1 MKSSDTDIQR
11 AFAQAEAERL
21 AFERDFGPIVE
32 QEQLAAAQRQF
43 NQDFGPLV
51 EQEIADTRNRQ
62 RAQFEQDFGRQ
73 EAEAEQERLT
83 EERLARE
90 QFEKEFGGG
99 RDQVLSGAELARQ
112 RADAEAF
119 SVIDANGVD
128 RSGLSES
135 DWAILLNAQSH
146 GVHDP
151 NSTFATEEPLG
162 LEGLIARTNEVL
174 NQMRDETTF
183 VSAEAVEKAARD
195 FGDLIGSAPVGLNPA
210 WLVSEILDE
219 LGVIDDNPL
228 PLTLDDLLNVPDD
241 LRLTSFI
248 DEGAS
253 TVGEVLASGIESVPI
268 DIELNGVSMKQ
279 LAADLTR
286 EFGELPPADV
296 PSVADIS
303 AELAK
308 YVVPRD
314 AFQVAAV
321 VFLVVGLRTFW
332 AAPTAFGG
340 FGILRQLRSIVNS
353 ALEKQERERQEQKD

>member
-1 MKSSDTDIQR
+1 MKGSDTDIQR

-241 LRLTSFI
+241 LGLTSFI

-286 EFGELPPADV
+286 EFGEFPPADV

-340 FGILRQLRSIVNS
+340 FGILRQLRGIVNS